1 MRIPVGGYRRRRM
14 RSIDEPVRVEVA
26 RARPGLMHLLAN
38 HGPGGKRPEA
48 LLELVEAY
56 LRLNPDDA
64 EVRKMRDRLKN
75 GTESPAD
82 LRGLFQRGL
91 RGSDLQTDP

>member
-1 MRIPVGGYRRRRM
+1 M

-64 EVRKMRDRLKN
+64 EVRKMCQWSSKN
-75 GTESPAD
+75 V
-82 LRGLFQRGL
+82 
-91 RGSDLQTDP
+91 GSYHRKM